1 MSRRLAN
8 NVEVKFLGAAGTV
21 TGSCYLITHAAGK
34 FLVDCGLFQGSKS
47 LRELNYAPFPFTP
60 GDIDFVVLT
69 HAHVDHSGLVPKLVK
84 EGFRGPV
91 YATRGTR
98 DLCTYMLPD
107 SGYIHETEVKRL
119 NRRNLRRGRPAVE
132 PIYTKGQA
140 EHALDNIQIRPY
152 DDWFEA
158 AHSVQVR
165 LWNAGHILGSASV
178 ELKVDGGDDKSD
190 RPVHMLFSGDVGP
203 QEKTFHEVPDA
214 PCGLDYLFVES
225 TYGDRDRIDL
235 TLEARREVLKRE
247 LLDGLNAGGNVL
259 IPAFAVERTQELL
272 YDIGLLLKDKD
283 LPPATVYL
291 DSPLAIR
298 ATEVF
303 EGHRENLSEVEGR
316 GGLFRNPRF
325 QFINRAEDSMALDR
339 IASGAIIIAA
349 SGMCDAGRIR
359 YHLKANLW
367 RPQATVLFV
376 GYQVPG
382 SLGATI
388 MGGAK
393 SVRIHGQEVAVR
405 ARIRMID
412 SYSAH
417 ADQQELVTW
426 TKERLPVNRAIFL
439 AHGEDPARATL
450 RDHLI
455 ANGCEPGRIFLPRL
469 DEIFVLSLKGKIHHK
484 VVQARIEQSE
494 IFSRDWHNEYAAFLV
509 NLSDKLRAQE
519 NDHMRHRAL
528 NQLRDMLER
537 IETPPLDE
545 AAE

>member
-1 MSRRLAN
+1 MDKRLTK
-8 NVEVKFLGAAGTV
+8 NVELKFLGAAGTV
-21 TGSCYLITHAAGK
+21 TGSCYLITHPGGK
-34 FLVDCGLFQGSKS
+34 FLIDCGLFQGSKS
-47 LRELNYAPFPFTP
+47 LRELNYARFPFETN
-60 GDIDFVVLT
+60 DIDFVVLT

-84 EGFRGPV
+84 HGYGGPV
-91 YATRGTR
+91 YSTRGTR

-119 NRRNLRRGRPAVE
+119 NRRYLQRGDKAVE
-132 PIYTKGQA
+132 PIYTKAQA
-140 EHALDNIQIRPY
+140 EASLESFVIRPY
-152 DDWFEA
+152 DEWFQGGPG
-158 AHSVQVR
+158 VRVR
-165 LWNAGHILGSASV
+165 LWNAGHILGSSSV
-178 ELKVDGGDDKSD
+178 EVEIETNDSPVKV
-190 RPVHMLFSGDVGP
+190 LFSGDIGP
-203 QEKTFHEVPDA
+203 QEKSFQEVPES
-214 PCGLDYLFVES
+214 PSGLDYLFVES
-225 TYGDRDRIDL
+225 TYGDRDRVDL
-235 TLEARREVLKRE
+235 TLEARRDVLKRE
-247 LLDGLNAGGNVL
+247 ILEGLNAGGNVL

-283 LPPATVYL
+283 LPPVSVYL

-303 EGHRENLSEVEGR
+303 EEHAHDLNEVEGR

-325 QFINRAEDSMALDR
+325 QFIHRAEDSMALDR
-339 IASGAIIIAA
+339 ITSGAIIIAA

-388 MGGAK
+388 LAGDK
-393 SVRIHGQEVAVR
+393 NVRIHGQEVAVR

-417 ADQQELVTW
+417 ADQQELITW
-426 TKERLPVNRAIFL
+426 AKERLPVKRGIFL
-439 AHGEDPARATL
+439 VHGDDPALATL

-455 ANGCEPGRIFLPRL
+455 AHGNDPKRVFIPRL
-469 DEIFVLSLKGKIHHK
+469 DETFVLSLKGKISHK
-484 VVQARIEQSE
+484 VVKARIEQSE
-494 IFSRDWHNEYAAFLV
+494 IYGRDWHNEYASFLV
-509 NLSDKLRAQE
+509 NLSDKLRLQE

-528 NQLRDMLER
+528 NKLRDALER
-537 IETPPLDE
+537 IAAPPDQSD

>member
-1 MSRRLAN
+1 MNKQLTK

-21 TGSCYLITHAAGK
+21 TGSCYLVTHPGGK

-47 LRELNYAPFPFTP
+47 VRELNYKTFPFDP
-60 GDIDFVVLT
+60 KSIDFVVLT

-84 EGFRGPV
+84 AGFNGPV

-98 DLCTYMLPD
+98 DLLTYMLPD
-107 SGYIHETEVKRL
+107 SGYIHETEVKRF
-119 NRRNLRRGRPAVE
+119 NRRNRQRGLPEVQ
-132 PIYTKGQA
+132 PIYTKVEA
-140 EHALDNIQIRPY
+140 EASLESVIIRPY

-158 AHSVQVR
+158 DPDGANGVRVR

-178 ELKVDGGDDKSD
+178 EIEINTDE
-190 RPVHMLFSGDVGP
+190 RPVKVLFSGDIGP
-203 QEKTFHEVPDA
+203 QEKSFQEVPDA
-214 PCGLDYLFVES
+214 PKDLDYLFVES
-225 TYGDRDRIDL
+225 TYGDRDRNDL
-235 TLEARREVLKRE
+235 TLKARRELLKRE

-283 LPPATVYL
+283 LPPVSVYL

-303 EGHRENLSEVEGR
+303 EGHADDLNDVEGR

-325 QFINRAEDSMALDR
+325 QFVNRAEDSMALDR
-339 IASGAIIIAA
+339 ITSGAIIIAA

-359 YHLKANLW
+359 YHLRSNLW

-382 SLGATI
+382 SLGAMI
-388 MGGAK
+388 MNKKTA
-393 SVRIHGQEVAVR
+393 VRIHGQEVAVR
-405 ARIRMID
+405 ARIRKID

-417 ADQQELVTW
+417 ADQQELVDW
-426 TKERLPVNRAIFL
+426 ACQRLPVKRGIFL
-439 AHGEDPARATL
+439 THGEDPARSTL

-455 ANGCEPGRIFLPRL
+455 AHGCDAGHIFIPHL
-469 DEIFVLSLKGKIHHK
+469 DETFVLSLTGKINHS
-484 VVQARIEQSE
+484 VVNPRIEQSAV
-494 IFSRDWHNEYAAFLV
+494 FGRDWHNEYAAFLV
-509 NLSDKLRAQE
+509 NLSDKLRAQDS
-519 NDHMRHRAL
+519 DHTRHRTL
-528 NQLRDMLER
+528 NKLRDMLDR
-537 IETPPLDE
+537 LT
-545 AAE
+545 